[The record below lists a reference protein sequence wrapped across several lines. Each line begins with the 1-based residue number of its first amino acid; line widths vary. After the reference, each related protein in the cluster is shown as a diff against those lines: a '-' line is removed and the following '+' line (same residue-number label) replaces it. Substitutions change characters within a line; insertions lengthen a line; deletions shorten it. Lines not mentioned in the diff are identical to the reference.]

1 MVLVAEGIETREQLE
16 VVRSLG
22 FAAGQGYLLGPP
34 YPLVS
39 MEPIDLEL
47 LAANPFGN
55 LYAA

>member
-1 MVLVAEGIETREQLE
+1 

-22 FAAGQGYLLGPP
+22 FAAGQGYLLGAP

-39 MEPIDLEL
+39 MDPIDLEL
-47 LAANPFGN
+47 LAANPFGS